1 MMFTKTIV
9 VVLIVAALAGAG
21 WYFRDS
27 PELGAM
33 LGGIKKEMDAI
44 HIDNGERVGKDGKSL
59 SADKKVAAA
68 KAAGNL
74 RKCVAGEK
82 ITYTDEA
89 CPPGSREQPI
99 SSGNVTVVPATR
111 TAPAADGANAAN
123 ASNAAKAAPDAP
135 QRKAP

>member
-1 MMFTKTIV
+1 MMSTKTIV
-9 VVLIVAALAGAG
+9 AVLVVAAVAGAG

-33 LGGIKKEMDAI
+33 LGGLKKEMDAI

-59 SADKKVAAA
+59 SADKKGAAA

-82 ITYTDEA
+82 VTYTDEA

-99 SSGNVTVVPATR
+99 SSGNVTVMPAMR
-111 TAPAADGANAAN
+111 AADGASTAN
-123 ASNAAKAAPDAP
+123 SAKAPP
-135 QRKAP
+135 NEQQRKAP